1 VRSPPPPRRLWPK
14 MPKPAIKA
22 RFMISSLWINNCGAR
37 KRPRE
42 ANVPAMP
49 GRKQFKTNNLQRAA
63 MRRGVSFA
71 NENPARV
78 CDGLSSGGVS
88 GTLVGGFGGGR
99 DCGAAEIQRVL
110 KMLPRWPDM
119 NTSHSSSGPVTA
131 AAWPSDKGHRETGE
145 WRRSRADMHR
155 RRATDAKHRAAQ
167 ATELSIKSAFVGL
180 AACRLLLAEQMEWID
195 RERSVPSRQIIAESV
210 YR

>member
-1 VRSPPPPRRLWPK
+1 MLGLILACAFAADTPTIIAKTLQPPIRTCFIQVPPFGSTGEGNDRVRPMFQLCRR
-14 MPKPAIKA
+14 
-22 RFMISSLWINNCGAR
+22 RT
-37 KRPRE
+37 
-42 ANVPAMP
+42 
-49 GRKQFKTNNLQRAA
+49 QFKTSNLQRAA

-78 CDGLSSGGVS
+78 CDGLSSGGVL

-180 AACRLLLAEQMEWID
+180 AACW
-195 RERSVPSRQIIAESV
+195 
-210 YR
+210 